1 MIQFLKDLITSGT
14 GTSSKRFISLILV
27 GVLILCTIPLYF
39 NLQITDKNAELLSQ
53 LFDIMQVI
61 ILFILGYST
70 IEKFKK

>member
-14 GTSSKRFISLILV
+14 GTSSKRFIALTLV
-27 GVLILCTIPLYF
+27 AVLILCTIPLYF
-39 NLQITDKNAELLSQ
+39 NLQITEKNAELLSQ
-53 LFDIMQVI
+53 IFDIMQVI

>member
-39 NLQITDKNAELLSQ
+39 NLHITDKNSELLSQ

>member
-14 GTSSKRFISLILV
+14 GTSSKRFIALILV

-39 NLQITDKNAELLSQ
+39 NLQITDKNSELLSQ

>member
-27 GVLILCTIPLYF
+27 AVLILCTIPLYF
-39 NLQITDKNAELLSQ
+39 NLQITDKNSELLSQ